1 MGQPMGMSEGLGM
14 ANSIIAGTC
23 HELKMIRYKE
33 RLHLTGDAL
42 HKVGTCFWRNFRK
55 RHANMLDADTGV
67 SQASCRKEWSTHQN
81 FNKMYN
87 LVYDVMDEARILE
100 KLPEP
105 VWMNLAGDVVDKAAA
120 VGEKVTHHVKYPE
133 YQVFVDEVG
142 NNTNMKDDGNIG
154 GEKLLKEKG
163 NKARI
168 TAATTDQHF
177 SVLCFTAGTGEPIM
191 LCIIF
196 NGHEL
201 TAEQQLGIDIQCEL
215 DPSDFTLRNNHGAG
229 KRHPGGPKYMFRSK
243 EVPAFICC
251 SPKGGITSTLLMKM
265 LERMDSLALFG
276 GPLPFLLLDGHGSR
290 LQLPFFR

>member
-1 MGQPMGMSEGLGM
+1 
-14 ANSIIAGTC
+14 
-23 HELKMIRYKE
+23 
-33 RLHLTGDAL
+33 
-42 HKVGTCFWRNFRK
+42 
-55 RHANMLDADTGV
+55 
-67 SQASCRKEWSTHQN
+67 
-81 FNKMYN
+81 
-87 LVYDVMDEARILE
+87 
-100 KLPEP
+100 
-105 VWMNLAGDVVDKAAA
+105 
-120 VGEKVTHHVKYPE
+120 
-133 YQVFVDEVG
+133 
-142 NNTNMKDDGNIG
+142 
-154 GEKLLKEKG
+154 
-163 NKARI
+163 
-168 TAATTDQHF
+168 
-177 SVLCFTAGTGEPIM
+177 M